1 MSGFEPIALVR
12 TVATPKNRRLLKYL
26 LVGIIGVAINQ
37 SVLYVSTGIIGISYL
52 IGGFLGQ
59 LVSLTSNYAINDA
72 WTWQK
77 FGATGFRAWMYRGV
91 KYGGTRAVGVLI
103 HLISLGALVELLQI
117 HYLIANLIAI
127 GLGVAWGFGAS
138 DKLVWQTGETSPLER
153 RLRSV
158 LTSTLESIDHGT
170 RQVLLLSTVVFVLL
184 STYTILL
191 YHSFWM
197 TGGDFGSYVHAF
209 ETTRLGTDFLHT
221 GRYRVG
227 NLTSSYWGEHFS
239 VTLLFVYPIYW
250 LFPYQE
256 TLLVVKSLFLSLSI
270 PVLWFI
276 AREHTSSRLAK
287 LVVLAYVF
295 NPFLYSAWLFDF
307 QEQIFLPAL
316 IMGAYYFYLKRY
328 YALFLG
334 AIVAVLLT
342 NEFMVF
348 LIGGSAI
355 GLGIA
360 AYRSE
365 NRSLRREWAIFAM
378 LLLMVIGTHQLA
390 GYVISQFNQF
400 SGIPVRSIAEPFRP
414 YIDSHRVGAGEL
426 IHVLLSNP
434 AVAWDSLSHNLLMKA
449 IFLVMFLVPVAF
461 LSLWDD
467 IAVMSLVPFIGFAWV
482 FSSSS
487 QYYMFGAHYPL
498 YLLPFLFIGL
508 VRVIGSLSLTDEA
521 YRTLKRIFVTIIV
534 VNAFVGIAAGIEH
547 QAIPSQSEHAETVT
561 EALETI
567 PRDASLV
574 TQNDIYPH
582 VADRPNAVFIA
593 SEHIYLKYKSTHGVD
608 QPEYILFD
616 TETDSRPEQWSRP
629 VQNAYAGELT
639 EDYGL
644 IRYQDGIWIFKKG
657 YSGAPRGI
665 TDEYHPPREAYDTT
679 ELIRGSGVI
688 SGNTIES
695 SHGNEQDVIWF
706 GPYASLPP
714 ATYNVTFEVNTE
726 TEPGDAAARLEVVDD
741 VDSEPLNYK
750 RISQTDGWE
759 QVTLTVSL
767 ANYSNSLEFRGIR
780 LSNDSTISVRRVT
793 VTPVP
798 EESLRST
805 P

>member
-1 MSGFEPIALVR
+1 MSESVPTAWVK
-12 TVATPKNRRLLKYL
+12 TVDTPKNRRLLKYL
-26 LVGIIGVAINQ
+26 LVGVIGVVINQ
-37 SVLYVSTGIIGISYL
+37 SVLFITTGIIGISYL

-59 LVSLTSNYAINDA
+59 IVSLASNYTINDA

-77 FGATGFRAWMYRGV
+77 FGSTGFRAWMYRGV

-103 HLISLGALVELLQI
+103 HLVSLGALVELFQI

-127 GLGVAWGFGAS
+127 GIGVAWGFSAS
-138 DKLVWQTGETSPLER
+138 DKLVWQTGDSSTFGR
-153 RLRSV
+153 RLRSF
-158 LTSTLESIDHGT
+158 LTSTLDRIDHGT
-170 RQVLLLSTVVFVLL
+170 RQVLLLSTVIFVLL
-184 STYTILL
+184 SAYTILL

-209 ETTRLGTDFLHT
+209 ETTRQGTDFLHT

-227 NLTSSYWGEHFS
+227 NLSSSYWGEHFS
-239 VTLLFVYPIYW
+239 VTLLLVYPIYW
-250 LFPYQE
+250 AFPYQE

-276 AREHTSSRLAK
+276 AREHMSSRLAK
-287 LVVLAYVF
+287 LIVLAYAF

-316 IMGAYYFYLKRY
+316 IMGAYYFYLKRHY
-328 YALFLG
+328 GRFLG

-355 GLGIA
+355 GLGVA
-360 AYRSE
+360 AFRSE
-365 NRSLRREWAIFAM
+365 NRSLREEWAIFAI

-390 GYVISQFNQF
+390 GFVISQFNQF

-426 IHVLLSNP
+426 IHVLISNP
-434 AVAWDSLSHNLLMKA
+434 AVAWESFSHNLLMKA

-461 LSLWDD
+461 LSVWDD
-467 IAVMSLVPFIGFAWV
+467 IAVMSLVPFIGFAWM

-508 VRVIGSLSLTDEA
+508 VRVIGSLSLTDES
-521 YRTLKRIFVTIIV
+521 YRTLKRIFVTILV
-534 VNAFVGIAAGIEH
+534 VNAFVGVAAGIEH
-547 QAIPSQSEHAETVT
+547 QAIPSQSDHGDTVKD
-561 EALETI
+561 ALETI
-567 PRDASLV
+567 PEDASLV

-582 VADRPNAVFIA
+582 VADRPNAFFIA
-593 SEHIYLKYKSTHGVD
+593 SEHIYLQYKSIHGVD

-616 TETDSRPEQWSRP
+616 TETDSRPAQWSRP
-629 VQNAYAGELT
+629 VQNAYEGQLT

-644 IRYQDGIWIFKKG
+644 VRYQDGIWIFKKD
-657 YSGAPRGI
+657 YSGAPQGI
-665 TDEYHPPREAYDTT
+665 NGEYRPPRKEYDET
-679 ELIRGSGVI
+679 ELTRGSGTL
-688 SGNTIES
+688 SGNKIES
-695 SHGNEQDVIWF
+695 SQGSRQDVIWF

-714 ATYNVTFEVNTE
+714 ATYNITFEVKTQTE
-726 TEPGDAAARLEVVDD
+726 HGNAAARLEVVDD
-741 VDSEPLNYK
+741 VDSGTLEHK
-750 RISQTDGWE
+750 RISQTNGWE
-759 QVTLTVSL
+759 QVTLTVNL
-767 ANYSNSLEFRGIR
+767 ANYSDSLEFRGIR
-780 LSNDSTISVRRVT
+780 LSNNSTISVRKVT
-793 VTPVP
+793 VTPV
-798 EESLRST
+798 E
-805 P
+805 